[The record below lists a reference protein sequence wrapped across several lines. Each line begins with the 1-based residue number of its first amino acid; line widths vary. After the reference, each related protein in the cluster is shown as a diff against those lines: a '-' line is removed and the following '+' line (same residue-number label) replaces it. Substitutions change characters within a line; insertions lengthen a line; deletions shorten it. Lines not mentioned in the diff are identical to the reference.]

1 MRIIKIYS
9 CASSRRAMVVPV
21 STSVASIEQSGDAV
35 RIAENTYI
43 TKKHKLEIPENIL
56 KNTYCHSFG
65 SQMHKAN

>member
-1 MRIIKIYS
+1 
-9 CASSRRAMVVPV
+9 MVVPV

-56 KNTYCHSFG
+56 KKHLLSLFWITNAQSKLR
-65 SQMHKAN
+65 SPLII